1 MQIAIL
7 LFDRIAA
14 LDATGPFEVL
24 SHIPGADIITVGE
37 HTGPIRTAD
46 RQLGLLIDA
55 TLDDITHPDV
65 IVIPGGPGIDAHL
78 TDGPVHHWLHTA
90 DTTTTWTTSVCT
102 GAFILATAGLLTGRR
117 ATTYWKRIDEL
128 AAHGATPVHER
139 VVTDGKYITAA
150 GVSAGIDMAITLA
163 AHLTDDDIARNIQ
176 RDIEYDP
183 QPPYAIT
190 TH

>member
-14 LDATGPFEVL
+14 LDAVGPFEVL
-24 SHIPGADIITVGE
+24 SHIPGADTITVGE
-37 HTGPIRTAD
+37 HTGPIRTTD
-46 RQLGLLIDA
+46 RQLGLVVDA
-55 TLDDITHPDV
+55 TLDDITQPDV
-65 IVIPGGPGIDAHL
+65 IVVPGGSGIDAHL
-78 TDGPVHHWLHTA
+78 TDGPVHHWLHTV

-102 GAFILATAGLLTGRR
+102 GAFILATAGLLNGRR
-117 ATTYWKRIDEL
+117 ATTYWKRIHEL
-128 AAHGATPVHER
+128 AAHNVTPVHER

-150 GVSAGIDMAITLA
+150 GVSSGIDMAITLA
-163 AHLTDDDIARNIQ
+163 AHLAGDDIARNIQ

-190 TH
+190 H